1 MFSRITAQLPMN
13 GLLFWKLS
21 GTETLSHSFVLT
33 ADLLATGARIDRH
46 ALLGQPV
53 TFTLPTQSLLSSRYL
68 NGKITRVAVRSEEL
82 SGTRYA

>member
-1 MFSRITAQLPMN
+1 MFSRITAQLPMD

-33 ADLLATGARIDRH
+33 ADLLATDARIDRH

-53 TFTLPTQSLLSSRYL
+53 TFTLPTQSLLCWKRMAPSPSARTTSSW
-68 NGKITRVAVRSEEL
+68 
-82 SGTRYA
+82 